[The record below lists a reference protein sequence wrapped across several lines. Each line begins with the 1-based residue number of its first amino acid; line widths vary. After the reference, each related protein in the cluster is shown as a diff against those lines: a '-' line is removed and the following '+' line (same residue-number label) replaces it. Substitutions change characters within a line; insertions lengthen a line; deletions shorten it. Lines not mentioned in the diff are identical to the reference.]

1 MAFRS
6 ESNASAS
13 DPLPIQVAGL
23 EFQHAAGT
31 QEGPGFQ
38 LRIPALDIPAGDS
51 LVCTGPSGC
60 GKSTLLQL
68 LAGILVPDQGI
79 IQLGSEDLATKTQAE
94 RRNWRISN
102 IGLVFQE
109 FELLEHLTVREN
121 VLLPYFVNRDLTL
134 DDRAESTLQ
143 DLASRLGISPYLG
156 RKPQRLSHGER
167 QRVALCRALINQPR
181 LLFADEPTGNLD
193 PENTTIVLD
202 LLMEE
207 VGRRNTTLVMVT
219 HDHSLVPRFDQ
230 LLDFHNMQ
238 SEAIEKAL

>member
-1 MAFRS
+1 MRKKH
-6 ESNASAS
+6 
-13 DPLPIQVAGL
+13 PIA
-23 EFQHAAGT
+23 T
-31 QEGPGFQ
+31 
-38 LRIPALDIPAGDS
+38 
-51 LVCTGPSGC
+51 
-60 GKSTLLQL
+60 

-79 IQLGSEDLATKTQAE
+79 IRLGSENLAIKTQAE

-156 RKPQRLSHGER
+156 RKPQRLSQGER

-193 PENTTIVLD
+193 PDNTTTVLD

-230 LLDFHNMQ
+230 LLDFRNMQ
-238 SEAIEKAL
+238 STATEKAL

>member
-1 MAFRS
+1 MALRPA
-6 ESNASAS
+6 SNASAS
-13 DPLPIQVAGL
+13 DSLSIQVAGL

-31 QEGPGFQ
+31 QEGPSFQ
-38 LRIPALDIPAGDS
+38 LRIPALDIPAGAS

-79 IQLGSEDLATKTQAE
+79 IRLGGEDLATKTPAE

-143 DLASRLGISPYLG
+143 DLASRLGISPYLR
-156 RKPQRLSHGER
+156 RKPQRLSQGER

-193 PENTTIVLD
+193 PENTTVVLD

-207 VGRRNTTLVMVT
+207 VGRRNTTLVVVT
-219 HDHSLVPRFDQ
+219 HDHSLLPRFDQ
-230 LLDFHNMQ
+230 LLDFRNMQ
-238 SEAIEKAL
+238 SKAVEKTL